1 MWMCLTCANV
11 FTTNPNLEGDNDP
24 TAPPCTHE
32 TSYEYIVTQ
41 STCMKEG
48 SYMDVCSTCGQ
59 PVSEEKAIAI
69 NPDAHNW
76 NKGTCLNGC
85 GKTHNHTVWTN
96 GVCDTC
102 GYVCVHPTWTGNKCV
117 VCGITCQHNWK
128 DVKCTVCQTACV
140 HAWENGICDI
150 CAVECTHEDVTEE
163 VIKAA
168 TCKKE
173 GEAKVTCN
181 ACGTVETKVLTV
193 DEENGHD
200 WIVFSF
206 GGWFCKYC
214 GKVTVDN
221 PTDEPDPT
229 PVLPEPSNPCPDD
242 EHEWIVFS
250 FGVWVCKKCGM
261 MTIED
266 PTAVL
271 KGDINGDGVVDGRDE
286 VRLMRYLAGQG
297 VSINEK
303 AADLNDDGI
312 IDGRDEIRLLKKLA

>member
-1 MWMCLTCANV
+1 
-11 FTTNPNLEGDNDP
+11 
-24 TAPPCTHE
+24 
-32 TSYEYIVTQ
+32 
-41 STCMKEG
+41 
-48 SYMDVCSTCGQ
+48 MDVCSTCGQ

-117 VCGITCQHNWK
+117 VCGITCQHSWK
-128 DVKCTVCQTACV
+128 DGKCTVCQTACV

-181 ACGTVETKVLTV
+181 ACGNVEEKVLPIDTE
-193 DEENGHD
+193 DGHD
-200 WIVFSF
+200 WTVFSF
-206 GGWFCKYC
+206 GAWF
-214 GKVTVDN
+214 
-221 PTDEPDPT
+221 
-229 PVLPEPSNPCPDD
+229 
-242 EHEWIVFS
+242 
-250 FGVWVCKKCGM
+250 CKKCGM

-303 AADLNDDGI
+303 AADLNDDGV